1 MALALFS
8 ALYPVLTHLK
18 ILELCEKAKSNR

>member
-1 MALALFS
+1 LLALFS

-18 ILELCEKAKSNR
+18 ALELTERRGRSG